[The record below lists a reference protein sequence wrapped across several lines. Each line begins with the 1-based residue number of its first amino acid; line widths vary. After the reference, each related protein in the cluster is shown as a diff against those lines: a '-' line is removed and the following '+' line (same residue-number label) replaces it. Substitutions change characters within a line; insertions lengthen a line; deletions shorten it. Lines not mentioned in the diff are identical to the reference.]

1 MTSQFFTAFHSKQS
15 IARWA
20 ASFTL
25 LVFTSLWLVPEAAAQ
40 CTGTF
45 PGTPTAGGVVIQ
57 DCTIAIDPANVTS
70 VTLAVPGSPALGD
83 LLIAAIAVDEEENY
97 TTPAGWVAV
106 QTGSSDENSLAVFKR
121 ISDGSEP
128 ASYNFT
134 WSSAE
139 EVAAFMLH
147 ITGVSGLV
155 QSSIRSSN
163 GTDATAPAE
172 RVKGV
177 ATGDLIIR
185 IGGFDGTGTAGS
197 TGGGHI
203 LITQTESSNSGANAT
218 RVYGWYESSP
228 GADSGNQN
236 IDQSVAQE
244 YVTVTLGI
252 QQSGGANFTSCP
264 TIDGS
269 ISGSQLVI
277 LEQCTFYQGGNDNDP
292 DGGGPVITANGI
304 YIDKPALAQVGD
316 LLVATISTDGNE
328 LPLGTSPVAD
338 GFTLINEDEG
348 DGITFATYSRI
359 VDGTEPDNYEWF
371 LADEDQRTAY
381 IMLFSGASGTVIQ
394 STPAFSEAATNDPNP
409 PPIETFVDDTLI
421 VRMATSDD
429 DDITVTPGAGN
440 ILAGHTNVVARSSRE
455 GGAAVSTQA
464 AYVNLPVASTPG
476 TNDTASLFPLNTA
489 DEYWKSSTIGI
500 EPIEFLFAHD
510 GTLSTCAIQEVTI
523 SVVNSAGI
531 VRTGFTGT
539 VQLSTSDTAGGN
551 GTWAVGTTADP
562 PEFPGNLDN
571 TAGGSTTNG
580 EATYTFTSG
589 DAGSVTLEFT
599 TDTVGDL
606 SFDLLWEPDGTRNF
620 RETNTPARDPLLV
633 VDNNCEFRI
642 EHDGSAGT
650 CSAGELITFTL
661 VDSDGAQAEN
671 YTGTMDVTL
680 DLGSNGSFAVD
691 TGNGTLF
698 PDPDNDDNGAVQYTF
713 DATDNGQVILL
724 YENDFAA
731 NYNFDAEDT
740 TNSYLT
746 DTDSPGLYD
755 PDLTI
760 ASCEIR
766 VIVADTTSDVCSIIL
781 VTIEVRDAGGGLIT
795 NFGGDVDL
803 NVNGVPTGDWF
814 LNGEPGTLDNNVG
827 GTGNGQ
833 ANYDFNGT
841 EGGDITLQ
849 FRTITVQTAPDPL
862 LNFDLS
868 GTADNGSPLVQNG
881 SFDPDV
887 DVAACTLTIS
897 TPSNTGDVCRNGLT
911 VIYTITDRDSGT
923 ATDFNGLVVLQT
935 SGLPDIGDYELAA
948 AAPSPATGGY
958 GTFDNL
964 AANDGVAT
972 YQFDPVA
979 GDAGVLEV
987 LYDVQ
992 AANSIDL
999 TAASAGITVDDTDGS
1014 VTFNDCEFRITFI
1027 DATPGTTD
1035 VCSTEIVEIR
1045 LVDSGGVTVDDYTG
1059 TILLST
1065 NTGDGT
1071 WAVSNAEGAVFD
1083 PTPEDGAA
1091 SYAFVDD
1098 GPGGGADDDGV
1109 IELVFTHTASNNAS
1123 VNIDVDDGTT
1133 TDPGNPG
1140 SAFDPNLFVD
1150 LCFFEISFD
1159 GGTTHNDAN
1168 KTACDVQQ
1176 VTLEIYRSAG
1186 QGGGLATDYAGEVD
1200 ITTTTNNG
1208 NWAIGTGNGS
1218 LVDTPGD
1225 DDGAATYTFS
1235 GISDGGT
1242 VTLDYTNLNA
1252 QTVGIDLIDQ
1262 VGGLDGVITEAGSA
1276 DPDLLVTSCTPVIS
1290 ELSCDQGPSPLSNSV
1305 TIDPQESDPALRGRM
1320 VVVATAMD
1328 GDGDVTSVTFDGVPM
1343 TLIRDER
1350 ADGGAYDNNTEMW
1363 GILDAN
1369 IDPLG
1374 GVLSATVTHNDPYDP
1389 SMCVFVLNDV
1399 EQVFPQPDT
1408 PADDGQVN
1416 GDQSTS
1422 PSTPFTASTTITTT
1436 QNNALVF
1443 SVVSN
1448 GANGAIGTGDYVNVS
1463 PEPPIS
1469 RLFNGPDSTYFIFAG
1484 SSGFVPS
1491 AGAITIDETP
1501 DNTNMDRYSQIVAA
1515 FNPLISGPPVAVGY
1529 EPVTLFQT
1537 YSGNLSYRTIAAS
1550 LRTSNNAGGACNAG
1564 TSASASLILPELD
1577 ETALAGYV
1585 DPVPGDQTDST
1596 VLAAYLYWF
1605 GSGDVSAGPPYA
1617 ANYDQVNFIDPSLT
1631 NTGITADE
1639 VFSIENVGGGNNLNY
1654 YAAWK
1659 DVTPLVTGNGT
1670 YEVQNLDAEFGTP
1683 WSTTSACAGGWAL
1696 SVVYDNPFEQLR
1708 VINLFHGFQPF
1719 QNSAF
1724 TLVPRNFRMSSP
1736 DPNGEVPNG
1745 LVTHVTV
1752 EGDETIFNGDES
1764 LKMQDAPGSTDPNN
1778 FIPLTTDYNPSGAEF
1793 NGTITRPVFV
1803 IQDIDPTAG
1812 FDYKYQWDSTANG
1825 VNQSGGYEI
1834 DFPGP
1839 DSPPGVAGD
1848 ELGASWGVDADTHYI
1863 SGDEA
1868 TPDVD
1873 DNLLYP
1879 FATSNAEEITTRY
1892 SSGTDLVL
1900 LVSEIISVT
1909 NAPIA
1914 DLEIFVSETSSPYK
1928 VNTTGTYQVDV
1939 TNNGN
1944 GATSY
1949 GEATGNLT
1957 VTGVLP
1963 AGYTFAAAGDVAGT
1977 GWTCSVTLS
1986 PGAFT
1991 CDYDIQAVH
2000 GAGGLNQA
2008 TPTANPLSFTVQI
2021 AGPPSNF
2028 PSLNNDAKVIV
2039 RMQHND
2045 GTCTPEAPG
2054 VMPNPAGCESPE
2066 FDNVNDL
2073 QGGII
2078 DIDDLDDKTGNNNNV
2093 HSVTTNVKGVETN
2106 LSITKTLL
2114 DVLEED
2120 SPNAFADFE
2129 LTVVN
2134 LGPDD
2139 ITPSLV
2145 TPTITVAD
2153 TEPNYIEFDS
2163 VATDPGWS
2171 CAAITNPGSTDLD
2184 CDFSGTL
2191 LVGNSTT
2198 ITLTVEVTGT
2208 AGQLVSNTASVTSGL
2223 YNFDIVPGNN
2233 SSSDGGTI
2241 QSPPASATERF
2252 LMSVSSAL
2260 NLTTLGSGGG
2270 QLVDFEDDDLII
2282 FDPVLDE
2289 AVMFLDNS
2297 VEGFGLNDINAVH
2310 LLPNG
2315 QIILSTAS
2323 ASTVGDNN
2331 FAFDAN
2337 DLVIYDPITRQ
2348 GSLLFDGDSETETTG
2363 ENIDAV
2369 YVLDNGDIV
2378 FSTAADVAA
2387 GIGWSDSDLVRYD
2400 GSSFSIYLDAE
2411 DDNVFDAAS
2420 VNVDA
2425 AYIRVDPADATQ
2437 VIDTYIFS
2445 SADEGATV
2453 GDDNSVFGRDDV
2465 VELTV
2470 DASPTP
2476 TSSSSENLF
2485 RGNIPIGVF
2494 SAFDAARTI
2503 SALHIVEDSYL
2514 GHFSIEQSQAG
2525 SACTAGKITITKH
2538 QQGGGDAHQVD
2549 TDYTGS
2555 IRISLDGVADGDWSL
2570 DVGNGTLDNG
2580 TADDGIAIYTFSA
2593 LDNGQVTLNL
2603 DVTEAVPVAKTVNV
2617 NVTNGFVDELGT
2629 EDDNFNFNLVITTV
2643 SYADNFDL
2651 AAFDNNDGT
2660 TGWSNDWQE
2669 IDGFDGVSAG
2679 SGAGPNAG
2687 NVQISGSTLSLTS
2700 NPNTD
2705 GNFEPSLE
2713 READLSL
2720 FNANQTTFLDFDY
2733 SYSSL
2738 NLSDQVI
2745 VEVSDDGGANWE
2757 TAADLTGLSGTN
2769 GSPTNVNVNLST
2781 LGGQI
2786 NDFTGTMGVR
2796 FRVANGYTLAST
2808 LFIHNVELSTGTT
2821 DCGIGVIDHFDI
2833 IVATTGIA
2841 CVASTVTI
2849 VGHDA
2854 NHFPAEPGNGTI
2866 INLSTSTGAGTWASI
2881 LSGAGSLVDIGG
2893 PGTNTDGQGN
2903 YTFLGTEDTV
2913 QLQFNYTDPAGD
2925 SPTLSFNI
2933 GGTYTELNGI
2943 PDHDPAIT
2951 FDEAGILFYNE
2962 TTSNTALPFQIA
2974 GKPSM
2979 TAPSTGT
2986 VTIQL
2991 VRSVDVPGEN
3001 ESLACES
3008 LVGNG
3013 TTATITLAAV
3023 CEDPSTCAVSNMS
3036 VWDVNSI
3043 EQSIPVFNSPTANP
3057 EASGSSVDLEFIDQP
3072 TVVEGENNIG
3082 ATLDFAYPDAGTIS
3096 LHGQFEIPFD
3106 DDIAGVLSGDFIT
3119 GSTASPF
3126 VVRPFG
3132 FDIDFDADRRSNG
3145 GVASVA
3151 SDHTGPPFARAGLG
3165 FNATVSAV
3173 VWQSADD
3180 ADQDGLP
3187 DFEADLSDNAITQN
3201 FGNETAVADH
3211 TVIVSVIT
3219 DDPNVPGVD
3228 DNPGVPGGT
3237 TGSVLATN
3245 EAFSGFSGG
3254 SSTQLLAIDEVGI
3267 FDLAAILVDDAGSQN
3282 PINYLGAADD
3292 NGVEAGATGM
3302 AANVGRIY
3310 PNNFEL
3316 VSASF
3321 GPRVNQSMAC
3331 AMSSPFTYL
3340 GEEFGLNMVIQAKN
3354 ALGNDTVNYIDD
3366 FAKLTSFSELDIRAI
3381 IDEAGA
3387 ADNDLGAKLVN
3398 TTIASNFAGSWTD
3411 GELTLSGNMNLARQG
3426 SGAEEAPLQNVQI
3439 AFGPIDDN
3447 DDGVGGGNDVVLDV
3461 LDVDL
3466 DDGVTEPG
3474 TNAFKLISTHEFRYG
3489 RLMVENAFGPET
3501 EDLGVPLR
3509 IEYFDGTDFI
3519 TNIDDSCTS
3528 FLYDVVAPSPALEF
3542 IVSSYEAPLAD
3553 GDIEIES
3560 GEVADVEINL
3570 YEGVTNRQ
3578 QDGDSD
3584 DTNDPDRP
3592 FLISAPDPLADMGI
3606 TGRVLI
3612 EFDLNNPT
3620 LNTPLDFLS
3629 YDWRSDPEV
3638 DVYDEIPDGDYSNNP
3653 RGMIEFGSFRGHD
3666 RVINWQEIYI
3676 QN

>member
-1 MTSQFFTAFHSKQS
+1 MDNLRNIARRFIGLILLALLWNAVLLSAAQAQTVGPGCNETSTTAFTPVAGEILQLVSCTEERQTGNNQS
-15 IARWA
+15 LTIDVP
-20 ASFTL
+20 TGVQEGDV
-25 LVFTSLWLVPEAAAQ
+25 LVFVLSTDGENEDINDPTEYNADWTPLGTYQGTPAITSEVFFQIADATTPATYTFGWDSNEQYYSYMLRFTGASGLGVFSPVSTGTDTTAETPAVTTNTLNSLILKMVNIDHRNALEPFDNAAAVSGMSTPYFNIIEGSSRLPSEGGGGGGTTSGAALYYYQ
-40 CTGTF
+40 AAAGAGAAGTF
-45 PGTPTAGGVVIQ
+45 NFGVAQ
-57 DCTIAIDPANVTS
+57 EWHTRTIAIEPVEFRISMPDTAAAVCGTQEVTVSVTNRLGAPVTS
-70 VTLAVPGSPALGD
+70 FTGTISLSASNATGASWSDAGSLNNAVTDLG
-83 LLIAAIAVDEEENY
+83 
-97 TTPAGWVAV
+97 
-106 QTGSSDENSLAVFKR
+106 
-121 ISDGSEP
+121 
-128 ASYNFT
+128 
-134 WSSAE
+134 
-139 EVAAFMLH
+139 
-147 ITGVSGLV
+147 
-155 QSSIRSSN
+155 N
-163 GTDATAPAE
+163 GNATYQFHTNDN
-172 RVKGV
+172 GV
-177 ATGDLIIR
+177 ATFLFQNPNVGTTNFDIAYNGVSQVETLNASPDDPDL
-185 IGGFDGTGTAGS
+185 
-197 TGGGHI
+197 
-203 LITQTESSNSGANAT
+203 
-218 RVYGWYESSP
+218 
-228 GADSGNQN
+228 
-236 IDQSVAQE
+236 
-244 YVTVTLGI
+244 TL
-252 QQSGGANFTSCP
+252 TSCP
-264 TIDGS
+264 TIS
-269 ISGSQLVI
+269 SQSCVTGASHSVTI
-277 LEQCTFYQGGNDNDP
+277 AAQN
-292 DGGGPVITANGI
+292 AN
-304 YIDKPALAQVGD
+304 PLLRSRMV
-316 LLVATISTDGNE
+316 LVAVGLE
-328 LPLGTSPVAD
+328 GTAEVTAATFDVGGANTPM
-338 GFTLINEDEG
+338 TLI
-348 DGITFATYSRI
+348 
-359 VDGTEPDNYEWF
+359 YEEIN
-371 LADEDQRTAY
+371 L
-381 IMLFSGASGTVIQ
+381 
-394 STPAFSEAATNDPNP
+394 N
-409 PPIETFVDDTLI
+409 
-421 VRMATSDD
+421 
-429 DDITVTPGAGN
+429 GAGN
-440 ILAGHTNVVARSSRE
+440 ITELWGILD
-455 GGAAVSTQA
+455 
-464 AYVNLPVASTPG
+464 VNLPPGAGTYNVSATTGDTNPSMCVIYLEDIDQSFPTPSSGATGADPVNGSQAQNTQNAVTSITTTEDAALVISLVGNGSGGSDYPVATSVPGAPTITWAKLFDAPDPGGGAEFEASFGYMATAGALTVTESWSGGNPNRHSAIVASFNP
-476 TNDTASLFPLNTA
+476 F
-489 DEYWKSSTIGI
+489 
-500 EPIEFLFAHD
+500 
-510 GTLSTCAIQEVTI
+510 
-523 SVVNSAGI
+523 
-531 VRTGFTGT
+531 
-539 VQLSTSDTAGGN
+539 
-551 GTWAVGTTADP
+551 
-562 PEFPGNLDN
+562 
-571 TAGGSTTNG
+571 
-580 EATYTFTSG
+580 
-589 DAGSVTLEFT
+589 
-599 TDTVGDL
+599 
-606 SFDLLWEPDGTRNF
+606 
-620 RETNTPARDPLLV
+620 
-633 VDNNCEFRI
+633 
-642 EHDGSAGT
+642 
-650 CSAGELITFTL
+650 
-661 VDSDGAQAEN
+661 
-671 YTGTMDVTL
+671 
-680 DLGSNGSFAVD
+680 
-691 TGNGTLF
+691 
-698 PDPDNDDNGAVQYTF
+698 
-713 DATDNGQVILL
+713 
-724 YENDFAA
+724 
-731 NYNFDAEDT
+731 
-740 TNSYLT
+740 
-746 DTDSPGLYD
+746 SPK
-755 PDLTI
+755 
-760 ASCEIR
+760 EIR
-766 VIVADTTSDVCSIIL
+766 LSHSGQSDVCSLEAITISVTNPSGVL
-781 VTIEVRDAGGGLIT
+781 DTSFSGTVTISNSALAGTWTVSDAT
-795 NFGGDVDL
+795 NALVD
-803 NVNGVPTGDWF
+803 N
-814 LNGEPGTLDNNVG
+814 
-827 GTGNGQ
+827 GNGSVDYTFDP
-833 ANYDFNGT
+833 AD
-841 EGGDITLQ
+841 GGDIVLFFQLPFVDAAVDFEVTSS
-849 FRTITVQTAPDPL
+849 TAASPSGAFDPL
-862 LNFDLS
+862 L
-868 GTADNGSPLVQNG
+868 
-881 SFDPDV
+881 
-887 DVAACTLTIS
+887 DVAACTV
-897 TPSNTGDVCRNGLT
+897 DVQVASPTARVCEAGVSVTYT
-911 VIYTITDRDSGT
+911 VLDRFGADAVDFDGTLILGNDTNSGT
-923 ATDFNGLVVLQT
+923 YTPVG
-935 SGLPDIGDYELAA
+935 EL
-948 AAPSPATGGY
+948 
-958 GTFDNL
+958 GTFSDFGSGN
-964 AANDGVAT
+964 ASYEFHPDDDGVLTLTFGNDTAET
-972 YQFDPVA
+972 VN
-979 GDAGVLEV
+979 LEASGAN
-987 LYDVQ
+987 LSLDGASDV
-992 AANSIDL
+992 D
-999 TAASAGITVDDTDGS
+999 
-1014 VTFNDCEFRITFI
+1014 VTFDSCVFRISFI
-1027 DATPGTTD
+1027 DATPGATD
-1035 VCSTEIVEIR
+1035 VCSTEIVRIEV
-1045 LVDSGGVTVDDYTG
+1045 VDSGGGAVLDYTG

-1071 WAVSNAEGAVFD
+1071 WAVSNAEGVVFD
-1083 PTPEDGAA
+1083 PVAEDGSA
-1091 SYAFVDD
+1091 SYTFIDD

-1109 IELVFTHTASNNAS
+1109 IDLIFTHTASNNAS
-1123 VNIDVDDGTT
+1123 VNIDIDDGTT

-1140 SAFDPNLFVD
+1140 STFDPNLAVT

-1159 GGTTHNDAN
+1159 GGSTHNDEV

-1176 VTLEIYRSAG
+1176 VTIEIYRSAG
-1186 QGGGLATDYAGEVD
+1186 QGGGLATDYTGEVN
-1200 ITTTTNNG
+1200 ITTSTNHG
-1208 NWAIGTGNGS
+1208 NWAIGTGNGI
-1218 LVDTPGD
+1218 LTDTPGD

-1235 GISDGGT
+1235 GVSDGGQ
-1242 VTLDYTNLNA
+1242 VTFDYTNLNA
-1252 QTVGIDLIDQ
+1252 ETLSIDLIDE
-1262 VGGLDGVITEAGSA
+1262 VEGLDGVIVEAGSA
-1276 DPDLLVTSCTPVIS
+1276 DPELLVTSCTPIIS
-1290 ELSCDQGPSPLSNSV
+1290 EVSCDQGPSPLSNSV
-1305 TIDPQESDPALRGRM
+1305 TIAPQESDPSLRGRM
-1320 VVVATAMD
+1320 VVVAAAMD
-1328 GDGDVTSVTFDGVPM
+1328 GDGDFTSFTFDGVPM

-1350 ADGGAYDNNTEMW
+1350 AEDGAYDNNTEMW
-1363 GILDAN
+1363 GILDAD
-1369 IDPLG
+1369 IDPAG

-1389 SMCVFVLNDV
+1389 TMCVFVLNDV

-1408 PADDGQVN
+1408 PAGDGQVN
-1416 GDQSTS
+1416 GDQSVT
-1422 PSTPFTASTTITTT
+1422 PSAPYIASTTITTT

-1448 GANGAIGTGDYVNVS
+1448 GSDGAIGTADYTNVS

-1501 DNTNMDRYSQIVAA
+1501 DNTNMDRYTQIVAA
-1515 FNPLISGPPVAVGY
+1515 FNPLITGPPVAVGY

-1537 YSGNLSYRTIAAS
+1537 YSGNLSYQTIAAT
-1550 LRTSNNAGGACNAG
+1550 LRTTNNAGGSCNAN
-1564 TSASASLILPELD
+1564 SFASATLNLPELD

-1585 DPVPGDQTDST
+1585 DPVPGDQVDST

-1605 GSGDVSAGPPYA
+1605 GGGDVSGDPPYA
-1617 ANYDQVNFIDPSLT
+1617 DDYDQVTFIDPSLT
-1631 NTGITADE
+1631 STVITADE
-1639 VFSIENVGGGNNLNY
+1639 IFSIENVGQANNLNY
-1654 YAAWK
+1654 FAAYK

-1670 YEVQNLDAEFGTP
+1670 YEVQNLDAEFGAP
-1683 WSTTSACAGGWAL
+1683 WSLTGACAGGWAL
-1696 SVVYDNPFEQLR
+1696 SVVFDNPFEQLR

-1719 QNSAF
+1719 QDSAF
-1724 TLVPRNFRMSSP
+1724 VLVPRNFRMASP
-1736 DPNGEVPNG
+1736 DTNGEVPNG
-1745 LVTHVTV
+1745 QITHVTV

-1764 LKMQDAPGSTDPNN
+1764 LKIQDAPGSTDPNN
-1778 FIPLTTDYNPSGAEF
+1778 FITLTTDYNPANAEF

-1812 FDYKYQWDSTANG
+1812 VDYKYQWDSTANG

-1839 DSPPGVAGD
+1839 DSPPGAAGD
-1848 ELGASWGVDADTHYI
+1848 ELGSSWGVDADTHYI

-1873 DNLLYP
+1873 DNVLFP
-1879 FATSNAEEITTRY
+1879 FANTNAEEITTRY
-1892 SSGTDLVL
+1892 SSGQDLVL

-1914 DLEIFVSETSSPYK
+1914 DLEITLAETSSPYK
-1928 VNTTGTYQVDV
+1928 VNTTGTYQVNV

-1963 AGYTFAAAGDVAGT
+1963 AGYSFAAAGDVAGT

-2008 TPTANPLSFTVQI
+2008 TPTANPLNFTVQI
-2021 AGPPSNF
+2021 AGPPGNF

-2054 VMPNPAGCESPE
+2054 VMPDPAGCESPE

-2114 DVLEED
+2114 DVLEDD

-2145 TPTITVAD
+2145 TPTITVSD
-2153 TEPNYIEFDS
+2153 TEPSYIEFDS

-2171 CAAITNPGSTDLD
+2171 CAAITNPGSTNLD

-2191 LVGNSTT
+2191 LAGNSTT

-2241 QSPPASATERF
+2241 QAPPASATERF
-2252 LMSVSSAL
+2252 LLSVSSAL
-2260 NLTTLGSGGG
+2260 NLTTLGSGAG

-2282 FDPVLDE
+2282 FDPILDE

-2323 ASTVGDNN
+2323 SSTVGDNN

-2411 DDNVFDAAS
+2411 DDNVFDAAT

-2425 AYIRVDPADATQ
+2425 TYIRVDPTDATQ

-2445 SADEGATV
+2445 SADESSVV

-2494 SAFDAARTI
+2494 SAADPARTI
-2503 SALHIVEDSYL
+2503 SALHIIEDGYL

-2538 QQGGGDAHQVD
+2538 QQGGGDAHQID

-2555 IRISLDGVADGDWSL
+2555 IRISIDGVADGDWSL
-2570 DVGNGTLDNG
+2570 DTGNGTLDNG
-2580 TADDGIAIYTFSA
+2580 VADDGEAIYTFSA

-2617 NVTNGFVDELGT
+2617 NVSNGFVDELGT
-2629 EDDNFNFNLVITTV
+2629 EDDNFNFNLVITAV
-2643 SYADNFDL
+2643 SYADEFDL
-2651 AAFDNNDGT
+2651 SAFDNNDGST
-2660 TGWSNDWQE
+2660 VWANDWQE
-2669 IDGFDGVSAG
+2669 IDGFDGISAS

-2687 NVQISGSTLSLTS
+2687 NVQIGGSVLSLTS
-2700 NPNTD
+2700 NPNTN

-2720 FNANQTTFLDFDY
+2720 FTANQDVFLDFDY
-2733 SYSSL
+2733 TYSGLSL
-2738 NLSDQVI
+2738 ADQLI
-2745 VEVSDDGGANWE
+2745 VEVSDDGGSNWE
-2757 TAADLTGLSGTN
+2757 TASNLTSLSGTN
-2769 GSPTNVNVNLST
+2769 ASPTNVNVNLST
-2781 LGGQI
+2781 LGGVI
-2786 NDFTGTMGVR
+2786 DDFTGSIAVR
-2796 FRVANGYTLAST
+2796 FRVANGYTLAA
-2808 LFIHNVELSTGTT
+2808 FMNIHNVEISTGTT
-2821 DCGIGVIDHFDI
+2821 DCGIGAIDHFHI
-2833 IVATTGIA
+2833 SVATTGIA

-2849 VGHDA
+2849 SGHDA
-2854 NHFPAEPGNGTI
+2854 NHFPAEPGNGTV

-2893 PGTNTDGQGN
+2893 PGTNTDGQGT
-2903 YTFLGTEDTV
+2903 YTFLGVEDAI

-2925 SPTLSFNI
+2925 TPTLSFNI
-2933 GGTYTELNGI
+2933 AGAYTELNGI
-2943 PDHDPAIT
+2943 PDHDPSIT
-2951 FDEAGILFYNE
+2951 FNEAGLLFYNE

-3036 VWDVNSI
+3036 VWDVNTI

-3057 EASGSSVDLEFIDQP
+3057 EASGSSVDLLFEDQP
-3072 TVVEGENNIG
+3072 TIVEGENNIG

-3096 LHGQFEIPFD
+3096 LHGQFEIPFND
-3106 DDIAGVLSGDFIT
+3106 NIGGVLSGDFIT

-3165 FNATVSAV
+3165 FNATVSGV

-3219 DDPNVPGVD
+3219 DDPGVPGVD
-3228 DNPGVPGGT
+3228 DNPGVPGGV
-3237 TGSVLATN
+3237 TGSVITAN
-3245 EAFSGFSGG
+3245 EAFSAFSGG

-3267 FDLAAILVDDAGSQN
+3267 FDLAAVLVDDAGSQN

-3321 GPRVNQSMAC
+3321 GPRVNQAMAC
-3331 AMSSPFTYL
+3331 AMTSPFTYL

-3354 ALGNDTVNYIDD
+3354 AIGNDTVNYIGD

-3398 TTIASNFAGSWTD
+3398 STIASNFAGSWTD

-3474 TNAFKLISTHEFRYG
+3474 TDAFKLISTHEFRYG
-3489 RLMVENAFGPET
+3489 RLMVDNAFGPET

-3528 FLYDVVAPSPALEF
+3528 FLYDISAPSPALEF
-3542 IVSSYEAPLAD
+3542 VVSSYEAPLAD
-3553 GDIEIES
+3553 GDIDIES
-3560 GEVADVEINL
+3560 GEVVDVEINL

-3578 QDGDSD
+3578 QDGDGD
-3584 DTNDPDRP
+3584 DANDPDRP
-3592 FLISAPDPLADMGI
+3592 FIISAPDPLADQGN
-3606 TGRVLI
+3606 TGRVMI
-3612 EFDLNNPT
+3612 EFDLDNPT
-3620 LNTPLDFLS
+3620 LDTPLDFLS
-3629 YDWRSDPEV
+3629 YDWRGDPGEV
-3638 DVYDEIPDGDYSNNP
+3638 DDYDEIPDGDYSDNP
-3653 RGMIEFGSFRGHD
+3653 RGVIEFGSWRGHD
-3666 RVINWQEIYI
+3666 RVINWQELYI